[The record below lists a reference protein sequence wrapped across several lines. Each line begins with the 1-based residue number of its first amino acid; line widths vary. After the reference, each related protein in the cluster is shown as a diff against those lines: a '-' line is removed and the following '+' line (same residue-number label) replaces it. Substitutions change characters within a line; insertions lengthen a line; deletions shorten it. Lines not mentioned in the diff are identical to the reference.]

1 MPRLIELNLER
12 AQAMIQ
18 RFTPEMRMVHSL
30 GGGSF
35 GQVFLVEDDFSQV
48 AVKIIPLK
56 IRGKEDA
63 EENHEWRQLTSHW
76 QRLNHASLV
85 RIRSFHEAIEP
96 DPAASIKSY
105 GLIYMDFWPISLY
118 DFIKRLK
125 RENAFTPTRKR
136 QLLLNLATLLHRLLA
151 DTGLI
156 VTDLKLENIL
166 VASRDP
172 GPMDLALI
180 DMGGICEARVADYY
194 RVITTDFYMAPEL
207 QNHSVT
213 RIDASILQFSF
224 GLAGY
229 YILEGRWPVAE
240 YDYLK
245 PLLIKL
251 RQQEGLNWSE
261 EVATGMPGCVTI
273 IERCLKENRE
283 ERFPDLGALVEAI
296 RADQENREQTQRQTA
311 IRAIQENGPR
321 LPKKGPPSPWREP
334 VTGMEFVWI
343 PPGGF
348 DMGQSPEENAQLHRE
363 NDEKAFE
370 KWFARE
376 LPRHRVLLDGFWMG
390 RWPVTREQFSRFV
403 EESLHLTDPER
414 LQSAARGQIRMQSQI
429 DWHTWKKTRYP
440 QNDTHPAIHVSWF
453 DAQACADW
461 LSQRTGL
468 RFALPSE
475 AQWEY
480 ACHGGGNAPFHFG
493 HVITTEQANYDGSVI
508 YGAGQPGSP
517 RKGTT
522 PCGQFPANHYGL
534 HDMHGNVWEW
544 CEDLYD
550 GNFYNTPAARQRNPV
565 HQGPLGY
572 RIKRGGSWRSPP
584 ALVRAAY
591 RGGTYP
597 DIGKDDIGFRL
608 ILTPGEEIL
617 QSSGKKEH
625 KK

>member
-1 MPRLIELNLER
+1 MPRLIELSLEQ
-12 AQAMIQ
+12 AQTMIQ
-18 RFTPEMRMVHSL
+18 RFTPEMRMVRSL

-35 GQVFLVEDDFSQV
+35 GQVFLLEDPFSQV

-56 IRGKEDA
+56 IRGREET
-63 EENHEWRQLTSHW
+63 EENHEWRQLTTQWH
-76 QRLNHASLV
+76 RLNHASLV
-85 RIRSFHEAIEP
+85 RIRSFHAFNDP
-96 DPAASIKSY
+96 DSTASIESY
-105 GLIYMDFWPISLY
+105 GLIYMDFWPINLY

-125 RENAFTPTRKR
+125 REKAFTAPRKR
-136 QLLLNLATLLHRLLA
+136 HLLLNLATLLHRLLA

-180 DMGGICEARVADYY
+180 DLGGVCEARVADYY

-213 RIDASILQFSF
+213 RIDAAILQFSF

-261 EVATGMPGCVTI
+261 EVSTAMPECVAI
-273 IERCLKENRE
+273 IERCLKENRA
-283 ERFPDLGALVEAI
+283 ERFPDLGALAEAI
-296 RADQENREQTQRQTA
+296 RAAGENRELGLRHAT
-311 IRAIQENGPR
+311 IRAIQENGPPR
-321 LPKKGPPSPWREP
+321 PAKKGLPPAWREP

-348 DMGQSPEENAQLHRE
+348 DRGQSPEETAQLHRE
-363 NDEKAFE
+363 NDDKAFE

-390 RWPVTREQFSRFV
+390 RWPVTRGQFGHFV
-403 EESLHLTDPER
+403 AESLHLTDPER
-414 LQSAARGQIRMQSQI
+414 LQFATRDHARMRQKI
-429 DWHTWKKTRYP
+429 DWHTWKNTRHP
-440 QNDTHPAIHVSWF
+440 QDDTHPAIHVSWF
-453 DAQACADW
+453 DAQECADW

-468 RFALPSE
+468 RFSLPSE

-480 ACHGGGNAPFHFG
+480 ACHGGGNTPYHFG
-493 HVITTEQANYDGSVI
+493 HAISPDLANYDGSVV
-508 YGAGQPGSP
+508 YGAGQPGIS

-550 GNFYNTPAARQRNPV
+550 GHFYDTPAARQRNPI
-565 HQGPLGY
+565 HRGPLGY

-608 ILTPGEEIL
+608 ILTPAETL
-617 QSSGKKEH
+617 QSSGKKEQ